1 MTFRQV
7 HRWVS
12 LTVAA
17 IWLVQAITGIL
28 SVFRWEIDD
37 WTVAGEHVPVDL
49 KAVGARVDARSLA
62 LECLKKAPK
71 GS

>member
-7 HRWVS
+7 HRWIS

-17 IWLVQAITGIL
+17 IWLVQAITGTL

-37 WTVAGEHVPVDL
+37 WTVAGAHVPAAWHWSD
-49 KAVGARVDARSLA
+49 AVHVTGFEPAQLPATHWSV
-62 LECLKKAPK
+62 
-71 GS
+71 